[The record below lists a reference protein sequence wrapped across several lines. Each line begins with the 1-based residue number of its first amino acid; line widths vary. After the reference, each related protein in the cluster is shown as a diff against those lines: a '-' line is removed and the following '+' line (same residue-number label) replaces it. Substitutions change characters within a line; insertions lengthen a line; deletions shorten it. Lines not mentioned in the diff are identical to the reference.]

1 MATAPMS
8 AFPRR
13 RQEPNDPPPESGGA
27 AFVREHRAGLAAI
40 AVATAAV
47 IAGWLGWREL
57 ADRVRADPD
66 SILQPE
72 AVELIGVAPWIQ
84 ADVRSEALRDASLDG
99 GLPLDDPEL
108 TRRLARAF
116 AIHPWVS
123 EVVSVKIRHPAA
135 ATVEI
140 RCREPVAMVRV
151 PGGLLAVDATGV
163 LLPSKDFNGQ
173 SAAPYPRI
181 SGITSSP
188 RGAEGFPWEDPLVE
202 EAAAVAAVIG
212 PEWDALGLTECRPVV
227 VGDQTAWELSDGD
240 RLVIRF
246 GSAPGSEREG
256 EPTVAMKLARLRD
269 LVEDGLT
276 GTVDLTLPEGD
287 QNPATIPAAAP

>member
-1 MATAPMS
+1 MS
-8 AFPRR
+8 ASPRR
-13 RQEPNDPPPESGGA
+13 RQEPDDPPPESGGA
-27 AFVREHRAGLAAI
+27 AFFREHQAGLLAI
-40 AVATAAV
+40 AVAITAVA
-47 IAGWLGWREL
+47 AGWLGWREL

-66 SILQPE
+66 SILLPE
-72 AVELIGVAPWIQ
+72 AVEVLGVAPWIQ
-84 ADVRSEALRDASLDG
+84 SDIRSQALRDASLDG

-108 TRRLARAF
+108 TRRLKRAF

-123 EVVSVKIRHPAA
+123 EVVSVTIRHPAA

-163 LLPSKDFNGQ
+163 LLPSEDFDGQ
-173 SAAPYPRI
+173 SASPYPRI

-188 RGAEGFPWEDPLVE
+188 RGAEGFPWEDPLVD

-212 PEWDALGLTECRPVV
+212 PEWDALGLTDCRPVV
-227 VGDQTAWELSDGD
+227 VGDQTVWELSDGD

-269 LVEDGLT
+269 RVEDGLT

-287 QNPATIPAAAP
+287 QEPAAIPTGAP